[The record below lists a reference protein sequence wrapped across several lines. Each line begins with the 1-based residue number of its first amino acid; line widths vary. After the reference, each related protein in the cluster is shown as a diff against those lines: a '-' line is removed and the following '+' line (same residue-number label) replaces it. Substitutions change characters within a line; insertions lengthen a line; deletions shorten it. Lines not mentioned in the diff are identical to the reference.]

1 MMTGLRKRCFLSG
14 LLLLLPGSCLIPGQ
28 QPFAMHGP
36 GASAAIRPAP
46 VVAPASSLA
55 MMASGMEAPDFAG
68 ASADAF
74 YLPRPP
80 RQGLV
85 ISARAPA
92 GSVKVLQDG
101 EELLLAP
108 DGRFLLGFD
117 RDAAASAT
125 LSAVLRDG
133 RTIELPLAVAPGD
146 WRIEQINA
154 PYRGAAGNDAEFER
168 RRPGELAQINAA
180 RRMSIQSEGWRQD
193 FIWPVRGR
201 LSGFFGSQRVY
212 QGKPGSYH
220 SGLDIAVPT
229 GTVFAAPADGVVVL
243 AASSPFTLEGNL
255 LIVDHG
261 MGLSSAFLHAARL
274 DVVTGQVVRQG
285 QPLGAVGATG
295 RATGPHLHWG
305 MRLRQ
310 ARLDPL
316 LLLPR

>member
-1 MMTGLRKRCFLSG
+1 MISGIRRRLFSGG

-28 QPFAMHGP
+28 PPFAAHRP
-36 GASAAIRPAP
+36 GALAATRSAPAAVSAAPQAK
-46 VVAPASSLA
+46 SD
-55 MMASGMEAPDFAG
+55 SGAAKPTIAT
-68 ASADAF
+68 AF
-74 YLPRPP
+74 ELPRPP

-85 ISARAPA
+85 MRARAPF
-92 GSVKVLQDG
+92 GTVRVLLDS
-101 EELLLAP
+101 EALPLAP
-108 DGRFLLGFD
+108 DGQFLLGFD
-117 RDAAASAT
+117 RDAAVGAR

-133 RTIELPLAVAPGD
+133 RTIDLPLSVAPGN

-154 PYRGAAGNDAEFER
+154 PYRGAAGNDAEFAR

-180 RRMSIQSEGWRQD
+180 RRMDVQSEGWRQD

-220 SGLDIAVPT
+220 SGLDIAAPT
-229 GTVFAAPADGVVVL
+229 GLAFVAPADGVVVL
-243 AASSPFTLEGNL
+243 AATAPFTLEGNL
-255 LIVDHG
+255 LIIDHG

-274 DVVTGQVVRQG
+274 DVVAGQVVRQG

-305 MRLRQ
+305 MRWGQ
-310 ARLDPL
+310 ARTDPL